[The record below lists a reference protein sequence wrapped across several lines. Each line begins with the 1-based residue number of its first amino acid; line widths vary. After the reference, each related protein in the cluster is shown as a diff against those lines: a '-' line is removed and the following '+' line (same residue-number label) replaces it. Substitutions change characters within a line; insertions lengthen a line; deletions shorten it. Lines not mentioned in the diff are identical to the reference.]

1 MIIGID
7 VGGTFTDL
15 VVTNGSGTDFV
26 KVPSTPDDPARGVV
40 DALQALAA
48 RQKRSLG
55 DLLPDKTTYDPD
67 AGLLAEDVQKA
78 LAHLPARERRVIET
92 RYGLSGAVWSADQ
105 DRAVAFARR
114 VRTGSVDVNGGAYN
128 PMAPFGG
135 YKQSGL
141 GRELGR
147 FGLEEFTEIKSI
159 QL

>member
-1 MIIGID
+1 MLSVIPFRD
-7 VGGTFTDL
+7 EDE
-15 VVTNGSGTDFV
+15 
-26 KVPSTPDDPARGVV
+26 
-40 DALQALAA
+40 ALRIANN
-48 RQKRSLG
+48 S
-55 DLLPDKTTYDPD
+55 
-67 AGLLAEDVQKA
+67 
-78 LAHLPARERRVIET
+78 
-92 RYGLSGAVWSADQ
+92 RYGLAGAVWSGDQ